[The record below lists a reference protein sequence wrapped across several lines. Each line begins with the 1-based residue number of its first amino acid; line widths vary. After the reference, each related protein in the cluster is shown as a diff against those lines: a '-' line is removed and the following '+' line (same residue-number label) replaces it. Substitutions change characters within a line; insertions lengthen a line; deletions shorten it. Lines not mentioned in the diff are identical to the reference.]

1 MTQNQVHHPETLI
14 QIMENDCQLPTG
26 ADPLAFCLALLENF
40 HSTDVRLRD
49 ELSYSLL
56 ARLLT
61 KYHVLSV
68 EDRSTLLKVALDDR
82 HLFYRIGESGTDSVL
97 MRGFSIL
104 VIPLILNPDIEDPQ
118 LEEGLVH
125 DTIRSVV
132 SYAREERDRR
142 GYIDG
147 KGWAHTI
154 AHTADALD
162 SCAQHPLSTDT
173 ERLEVLHCV
182 ADLATLPDPI
192 YFQEDDRLA
201 FTASRILEKGWLTTD
216 ALDDWLNR
224 FTNPEGPV
232 PDSVIRLT
240 NLEHFL
246 RSLYFLLKWK
256 QVDGALTQKVDER
269 LQALSWYVQAD
280 ALKLIK

>member
-1 MTQNQVHHPETLI
+1 MTQTDSHNAEILE
-14 QIMENDCQLPTG
+14 QIMENDCLLPPGT
-26 ADPLAFCLALLENF
+26 DPLAFCLDLLENF
-40 HSTDVRLRD
+40 DSTDARLRD

-61 KYHVLSV
+61 EYRILRIQ
-68 EDRSTLLKVALDDR
+68 EREALLKVALDDQ

-104 VIPLILNPDIEDPQ
+104 VVPLILDPDIEHPQ
-118 LEEGLVH
+118 LDAGLVH
-125 DTIRSVV
+125 ETIDRVL

-142 GYIDG
+142 GYVNG

-154 AHTADALD
+154 AHTSDALD
-162 SCAQHPLSTDT
+162 SCALHPLCTDE
-173 ERLEVLHCV
+173 ERLEVLHCIV
-182 ADLATLPDPI
+182 DLATLSSPI

-201 FTASRILEKGWLTTD
+201 FTVSRILEKGWVTTEALEDWMNRLTK
-216 ALDDWLNR
+216 
-224 FTNPEGPV
+224 PEGSA

-256 QVDGALTQKVDER
+256 HVDDGLIEELEKR
-269 LQALSWYVQAD
+269 LHALSWVVQTGS
-280 ALKLIK
+280 L

>member
-1 MTQNQVHHPETLI
+1 MTQNQAHNPEILREM
-14 QIMENDCQLPTG
+14 MENDGKLPSD
-26 ADPLAFCLALLENF
+26 ADPLEFCLALLENF
-40 HSTDVRLRD
+40 HSTDARLRD
-49 ELSYSLL
+49 KLSYFLL

-61 KYHVLSV
+61 ECHVLSV
-68 EDRSTLLKVALDDR
+68 PERSTLLKVALDDQ
-82 HLFYRIGESGTDSVL
+82 HLFHQIGESGCDSVL

-104 VIPLILNPDIEDPQ
+104 VVPLILDPDIKDPQ

-125 DTIRSVV
+125 DTIRRVV
-132 SYAREERDRR
+132 SYAREERDWR

-162 SCAQHPLSTDT
+162 SCAQHPLCTAT
-173 ERLEVLHCV
+173 ERLEVLNCV
-182 ADLATLPDPI
+182 ADLAMLSHPI

-201 FTASRILEKGWLTTD
+201 FAASRILEKGWLTTETVD
-216 ALDDWLNR
+216 NWLCR
-224 FTNPEGPV
+224 FQKPDRPV

-256 QVDGALTQKVDER
+256 QVDTALIEKVDER
-269 LQALSWYVQAD
+269 LRTLSWIVQANV
-280 ALKLIK
+280 L

>member
-1 MTQNQVHHPETLI
+1 MTQNEAHKPEILE
-14 QIMENDCQLPTG
+14 QIMESNCQLPTG
-26 ADPLAFCLALLENF
+26 TDPLPFCLALLENF
-40 HSTDVRLRD
+40 GSTDARLRD
-49 ELSYSLL
+49 GLSYSLL

-61 KYHVLSV
+61 EYNVLSV
-68 EDRSTLLKVALDDR
+68 QDREALLKVALDDR

-104 VIPLILNPDIEDPQ
+104 VVPLILDPDMEHPQ
-118 LEEGLVH
+118 LDTDLVH
-125 DTIRSVV
+125 DTIRGVL

-142 GYIDG
+142 GYING

-154 AHTADALD
+154 AHTSDALD
-162 SCAQHPLSTDT
+162 SCALHPLSTDK

-182 ADLATLPDPI
+182 VDLATLSDPI

-201 FTASRILEKGWLTTD
+201 FTASRILEKGLVTTD
-216 ALDDWLNR
+216 ALENWINR
-224 FTNPEGPV
+224 FTKPEVPE

-246 RSLYFLLKWK
+246 RNLYFLLKWK
-256 QVDGALTQKVDER
+256 QVDGR
-269 LQALSWYVQAD
+269 LIEELDKRLRALSWVVQAG
-280 ALKLIK
+280 AL